1 MKIGFHDGKEEVL
14 FLCLTDFSKASQS
27 SHNLSLQTDQGGII
41 RNPQQK
47 ENVKETSQI

>member
-1 MKIGFHDGKEEVL
+1 MFNRSLKLPE
-14 FLCLTDFSKASQS
+14 S
-27 SHNLSLQTDQGGII
+27 SHNLSPQTDQGGII

>member
-1 MKIGFHDGKEEVL
+1 MFNRPLKLPK
-14 FLCLTDFSKASQS
+14 S